1 MKTKKHKYENLN
13 ETETHVYMFKNMR
26 WNISLYV
33 DAKDGNHACELF
45 DILDFPKRTELK
57 IFVELGSQPA

>member
-1 MKTKKHKYENLN
+1 MKTKKHKYEDIIKVESN
-13 ETETHVYMFKNMR
+13 VYMFKNMK

-33 DAKDGNHACELF
+33 DANNADHACELF
-45 DILDFPKRTELK
+45 DKLDFPKRTEWK